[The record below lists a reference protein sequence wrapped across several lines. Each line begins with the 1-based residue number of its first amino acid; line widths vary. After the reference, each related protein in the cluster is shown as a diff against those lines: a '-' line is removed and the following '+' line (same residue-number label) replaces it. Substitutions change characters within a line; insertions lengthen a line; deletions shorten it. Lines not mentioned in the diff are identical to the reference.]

1 MINNICKK
9 RIDNINQRRNKT
21 VSILTKSLDRRN
33 TSIGIR
39 QNHGKILIT
48 PHRGLHRSITR
59 NYSVS
64 SNICAMLLEMA

>member
-1 MINNICKK
+1 MP
-9 RIDNINQRRNKT
+9 
-21 VSILTKSLDRRN
+21 ILTKSLDRRN